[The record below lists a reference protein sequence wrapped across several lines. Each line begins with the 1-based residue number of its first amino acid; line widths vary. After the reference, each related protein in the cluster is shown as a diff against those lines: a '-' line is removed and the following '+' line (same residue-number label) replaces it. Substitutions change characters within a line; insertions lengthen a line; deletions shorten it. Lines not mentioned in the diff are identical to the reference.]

1 MFELNIDVRTAN
13 TSPDLGSSI
22 AEQRAEADI
31 SGC

>member
-1 MFELNIDVRTAN
+1 MFKLNIDVCTPN